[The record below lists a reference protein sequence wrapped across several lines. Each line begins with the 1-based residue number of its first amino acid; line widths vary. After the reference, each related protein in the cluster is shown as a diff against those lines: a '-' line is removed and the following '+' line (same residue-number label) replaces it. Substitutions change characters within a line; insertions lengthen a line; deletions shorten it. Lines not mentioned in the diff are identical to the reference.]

1 METKR
6 QKINVTLPATMVER
20 LEAERAALSQRA
32 GCGMTASQTIEAL
45 LKRALA
51 NHQTDFHPVPAGN

>member
-6 QKINVTLPATMVER
+6 QKINVTLPTPMVER
-20 LEAERAALSQRA
+20 LEAERRNMSQRA

-45 LKRALA
+45 LQRALTT
-51 NHQTDFHPVPAGN
+51 QTDMSPAAG

>member
-6 QKINVTLPATMVER
+6 QKINVTLPTTMVER
-20 LEAERAALSQRA
+20 LEAERRQLSERA

-45 LKRALA
+45 LGRALA
-51 NHQTDFHPVPAGN
+51 GQQYDFHPAAG

>member
-20 LEAERAALSQRA
+20 LEAERRQLSERA

-45 LKRALA
+45 LGRALS
-51 NHQTDFHPVPAGN
+51 NQQNDFVPAAG